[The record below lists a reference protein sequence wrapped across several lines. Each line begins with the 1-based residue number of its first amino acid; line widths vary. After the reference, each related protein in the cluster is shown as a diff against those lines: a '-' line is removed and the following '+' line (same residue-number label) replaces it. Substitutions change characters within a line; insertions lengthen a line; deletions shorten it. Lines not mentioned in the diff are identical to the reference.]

1 MKSFFTLLMIVSV
14 LSAVSQSPGY
24 TQRTSEPPAQLEYQT
39 EQAVKPTAKSCAQ
52 SFLLLSDPLL

>member
-24 TQRTSEPPAQLEYQT
+24 TQRTSEPPVQTTSQT
-39 EQAVKPTAKSCAQ
+39 EQSLESAAKSCAQ